1 MIITD
6 LERGMLNKTL
16 DNWAVRTTLVSDG
29 VRFLSET
36 NKRREAWLGAMVWV
50 GFLGIL
56 TYGVFH

>member
-1 MIITD
+1 MRVMAT
-6 LERGMLNKTL
+6 
-16 DNWAVRTTLVSDG
+16 VSEMAWG
-29 VRFLSET
+29 LARLPFGIVRFLSET